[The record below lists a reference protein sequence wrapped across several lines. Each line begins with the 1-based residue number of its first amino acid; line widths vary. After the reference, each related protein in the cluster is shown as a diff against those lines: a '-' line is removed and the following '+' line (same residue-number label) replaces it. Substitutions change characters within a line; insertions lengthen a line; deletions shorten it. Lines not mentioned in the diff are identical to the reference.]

1 MAGEAPSLR
10 TLLRREE
17 SYAMHAL
24 IYASENPGASAA
36 RIAEDLKMPAAFMAK
51 VLKRLATAGLV
62 ENRMGR
68 HGGVW
73 PRVDTVDV
81 TLLNVIEAV
90 SGPLVMDT
98 CEAKAEC
105 VTMQRKGH
113 CHLNV
118 AYHRTSF
125 ELRRL
130 LSAVR
135 VGDLADP
142 LPHEGEAAE
151 GESAEGD
158 GTEDAAGAA

>member
-1 MAGEAPSLR
+1 MAGAESPMLR

-24 IYASENPGASAA
+24 VYASENPGASAA
-36 RIAEDLKMPAAFMAK
+36 RIAEDLQMPAAFMAK
-51 VLKRLATAGLV
+51 VLKRLAGAGLV

-73 PRVDTVDV
+73 PLVDTADV
-81 TLLNVIEAV
+81 TLLDVIEAV

-98 CEAKAEC
+98 CQSLAEC
-105 VTMQRKGH
+105 VTRRRKGH

-118 AYHRTSF
+118 AYHRTSA

-130 LSAVR
+130 LGSVR

-142 LPHEGEAAE
+142 VVPAPVAAE
-151 GESAEGD
+151 APPR
-158 GTEDAAGAA
+158 

>member
-1 MAGEAPSLR
+1 MAGDAPMLR

-24 IYASENPGASAA
+24 VYVSENPGASAA

-51 VLKRLATAGLV
+51 VLKRLAAAGLV

-73 PRVDTVDV
+73 PRVDTADV

-98 CEAKAEC
+98 CQAKVAC
-105 VTMQRKGH
+105 VTQQRKGH

-118 AYHRTSF
+118 AYHRAGA

-130 LSAVR
+130 LDAVR

-142 LPHEGEAAE
+142 APGGAY
-151 GESAEGD
+151 
-158 GTEDAAGAA
+158 TAGAA